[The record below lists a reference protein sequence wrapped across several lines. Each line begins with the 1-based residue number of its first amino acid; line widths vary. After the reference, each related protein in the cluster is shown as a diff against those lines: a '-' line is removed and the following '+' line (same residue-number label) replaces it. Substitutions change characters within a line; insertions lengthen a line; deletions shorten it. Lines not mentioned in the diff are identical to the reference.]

1 MAVTGINKP
10 KDQTRHAKKV
20 TDKNDID
27 YLLNMTK
34 EEACKKSTIMNLFAD
49 FGDGPK
55 YHTYDLLDV
64 PAGKLTIGKKSNKRQ
79 FTTTIG
85 LWIFNKGALSDVA
98 EITGYINE
106 PVNGGVYKKI
116 NKKLSYAKL
125 EDKITT
131 DQLKHFIMISQ
142 LYMSCTSALAPSHT
156 MKMLLVTSDVEKK
169 KKELEKKY
177 AEGLAT
183 NNLKD
188 IDSMQEELL
197 DYAKSRLEGDPS
209 ADMYDSDAR
218 SSWGNN
224 FKNMYVMKGT
234 VRKTDGSYACI
245 SSSYIDGIKP
255 TEFVDT
261 NDSMVAGP
269 YARSVNTQL
278 GGYKEKLYVLAFQH
292 VKINFDADCKTTDCI
307 NITLTKDNISDYM
320 YCYIMEGSKL
330 IEITSDNADKYLN
343 KTVKLRFVTLCKH
356 KNGICG
362 ICGGSLF
369 KRLGIQNV
377 GVATSQYAS
386 TLKNIS
392 MKSFHDSTLK
402 LIEFDPTVAFK

>member
-27 YLLNMTK
+27 YLLNMTT

-64 PAGKLTIGKKSNKRQ
+64 PAGKLTIGNKSNKRQ

-106 PVNGGVYKKI
+106 PVNGSVYKKI

-177 AEGLAT
+177 AKGIAT

-209 ADMYDSDAR
+209 ADMYNSDAR
-218 SSWGNN
+218 ASWSNS

-245 SSSYIDGIKP
+245 S
-255 TEFVDT
+255 
-261 NDSMVAGP
+261 
-269 YARSVNTQL
+269 
-278 GGYKEKLYVLAFQH
+278 
-292 VKINFDADCKTTDCI
+292 
-307 NITLTKDNISDYM
+307 
-320 YCYIMEGSKL
+320 
-330 IEITSDNADKYLN
+330 
-343 KTVKLRFVTLCKH
+343 
-356 KNGICG
+356 
-362 ICGGSLF
+362 
-369 KRLGIQNV
+369 
-377 GVATSQYAS
+377 
-386 TLKNIS
+386 
-392 MKSFHDSTLK
+392 
-402 LIEFDPTVAFK
+402 